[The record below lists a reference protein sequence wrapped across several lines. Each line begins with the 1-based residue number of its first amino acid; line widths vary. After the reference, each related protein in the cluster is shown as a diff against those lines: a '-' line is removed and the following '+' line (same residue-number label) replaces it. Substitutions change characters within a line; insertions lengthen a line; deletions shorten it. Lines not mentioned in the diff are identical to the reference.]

1 MHHGFV
7 GVGFRFAREPVIKVA
22 RSDRSSNVSPTKRSS
37 PVRQISSTGQTTN
50 QTRGRGAAVSDD
62 QQALM
67 RGVVHGVILSVFVWT
82 AALYLTLVL

>member
-1 MHHGFV
+1 MLTGPLS
-7 GVGFRFAREPVIKVA
+7 FA
-22 RSDRSSNVSPTKRSS
+22 STNRSS
-37 PVRQISSTGQTTN
+37 PVRQISLTV
-50 QTRGRGAAVSDD
+50 QTRNPTPGRSAAVSDD